1 MVGTG
6 LPEGHGQGFSGA
18 QEEDDGEVR
27 HKLGDGSV
35 CPGRAM
41 VLVVSLESPC
51 LGLGEDG
58 LGECGF
64 VQPPQGRVGPHRVG
78 SGGFCTPPHSH
89 LEAEVL
95 LWLRDVVGVLEEGA
109 ALSAEISVPPAMLR
123 LAERFG
129 DALRL
134 QIMRRSTLDERH
146 PQHWVWTLQSP

>member
-6 LPEGHGQGFSGA
+6 LPEGHGQGSGA

-27 HKLGDGSV
+27 HKHGDGSV

-41 VLVVSLESPC
+41 VLLVSLESPC
-51 LGLGEDG
+51 SGLGEDV

-64 VQPPQGRVGPHRVG
+64 VQPPQGREGPHRAG

-95 LWLRDVVGVLEEGA
+95 LWLKDVVDVLEKGA
-109 ALSAEISVPPAMLR
+109 ALSAGISVPPAMLR
-123 LAERFG
+123 LAQGFG
-129 DALRL
+129 DALGL
-134 QIMRRSTLDERH
+134 QIMRRSMLDEWH
-146 PQHWVWTLQSP
+146 PQRWVWTLQSP